1 MQKKSLLH
9 IWPDIQLF
17 LISGLRQSCPTS
29 GRIPD
34 PKKNRI
40 IWPPPPPRAWGDF
53 KNKYHC
59 LWFSFYVHFLCKP
72 MIGSGS
78 YKINQIDTGT
88 DTDLQYFTT
97 LTDRFPNNGATY
109 SYLYF
114 LGTKRYNSD
123 PEPILSG
130 LVVENR
136 WADSFNTLNGSSK
149 FIIIFFFPWKNLWA
163 YDKNTNIAHA
173 RVLTDFV
180 RLNFIPANSFLN
192 IRQRD

>member
-1 MQKKSLLH
+1 
-9 IWPDIQLF
+9 
-17 LISGLRQSCPTS
+17 
-29 GRIPD
+29 
-34 PKKNRI
+34 
-40 IWPPPPPRAWGDF
+40 
-53 KNKYHC
+53 
-59 LWFSFYVHFLCKP
+59 

-136 WADSFNTLNGSSK
+136 
-149 FIIIFFFPWKNLWA
+149 
-163 YDKNTNIAHA
+163 
-173 RVLTDFV
+173 
-180 RLNFIPANSFLN
+180 
-192 IRQRD
+192 